1 MVGVADSPAPPP
13 GGTGLAVGPDASPP
27 PYSPILFG
35 SSLEPSLGGVP
46 GSNSPP
52 PSPPPLTPLL
62 TSIPCLEAV
71 GSPPQEYSRGEN
83 ENYKKIQQ
91 RLKDST
97 LWPHI
102 SPSLRSKGS
111 HPQNDATDL
120 GWDGHQL
127 TAVSSLPR
135 GGQDAAFAEMGC
147 QALFCPLPWE
157 KPLCLRKQTVSA
169 LILSPHCLP
178 WTPPRPAK
186 GKRHKGALVTPRQP
200 VLPQAPCRGQHSDDW
215 SSHRD
220 ETGKM
225 MRWA

>member
-13 GGTGLAVGPDASPP
+13 GGTGFAMGPDASPP

-157 KPLCLRKQTVSA
+157 KPLCLRKQNR
-169 LILSPHCLP
+169 LSPH
-178 WTPPRPAK
+178 
-186 GKRHKGALVTPRQP
+186 LVTPLPALDSSPAGQRQETQRSP
-200 VLPQAPCRGQHSDDW
+200 RHPPTARPAPGPLPWP
-215 SSHRD
+215 
-220 ETGKM
+220 TL
-225 MRWA
+225 